1 MNIKKQ
7 RGDLFSAL
15 KVRIQERIKY
25 YEQPEV
31 CASCSQ
37 PARVIGRKEGYQEV
51 INMIDEMMNIDV
63 VENRRD

>member
-7 RGDLFSAL
+7 RGDLFAAL
-15 KVRIQERIKY
+15 KGRIQERIAY
-25 YEQPEV
+25 YEQPDV

-51 INMIDEMMNIDV
+51 IEMIDEMLNVDV
-63 VENRRD
+63 AEFPK